1 MQLISDQ
8 RNRQQTGG
16 TSQPLGRILVP
27 EGQDYEQQAAKPRR
41 SMPVPVE
48 QDYEEQQQ
56 PKKRRRQADTGRE
69 RRRFIVHIVIL
80 AVLLAII
87 IFGLSYFF
95 SEGKQQD
102 IPQPNKEQALNA
114 DRDTGE

>member
-1 MQLISDQ
+1 MQITSDE
-8 RNRQQTGG
+8 RNWQQQNNTPK
-16 TSQPLGRILVP
+16 PLGRILVP
-27 EGQDYEQQAAKPRR
+27 EGQDYEEQETKPRR

-48 QDYEEQQQ
+48 QDYEEEK
-56 PKKRRRQADTGRE
+56 PKKKRRRQADSGKE

-80 AVLLAII
+80 VLLLAII

-95 SEGKQQD
+95 SEGKQLE
-102 IPQPNKEQALNA
+102 IPQPNKEQTLNA